1 MWWQDESPHMGYNS
15 RFFVERRMKNLV
27 WVVSLASLFL
37 SLPLVAAP
45 QAAGNKAQLKQLFAD
60 EWEYELKESPELA
73 TSIGDYRYN
82 DRWSDVSLA
91 HVKEQK
97 QDLQQWLAKFQK
109 LDAVGLDE
117 QDTLSLQLMVRR
129 LKERI
134 EGIELKTYEM
144 PVDQFNGLQLELAQ
158 FPAVVPTDS
167 VKHYEDY
174 ISRLQKIPV
183 VIDQTIE
190 VLQQGK
196 NDKLMPPK
204 FLLEKTV
211 EQCKKIAEAPSDTNA
226 FAQPVK
232 EFPAS
237 IPESDQKRLKAAV
250 LGAIEQKVRPAY
262 VKLQNYLAK
271 EYAPHGRTEPGIWAL
286 PNGDALYRY
295 DIRLLTTT
303 NMDPEQVHQLGLSE
317 VSRIEGEQLVIAKK
331 LGFQN
336 LKEFR
341 ASLKDNPR
349 THAKSPD
356 EILGK
361 YRGYID
367 QMRPELPKLFG
378 LLPKTPVEVREM
390 QAFRAREA
398 AAADYQPGTPD
409 GSRPGI
415 VWVNTSDYEHRDM
428 LSAESTSYHEGIPGH
443 HMQISIAQRLTD
455 LPAFRRYGFNSA
467 YTEGWALY
475 SERLGKEVGFYKDAY
490 SDYGR
495 LTDEMWRAIR
505 LVVDTGVHHKHW
517 TRQQMVDFFHEHSS
531 VEEPDVQAETDR
543 YIAWPG
549 QALSYKLG
557 QLEILKLRT
566 LAEKELGPQYDIR
579 AFHDEILNGGALPM
593 NVMDTRVTGW
603 IRTQKSAAASGT
615 H

>member
-1 MWWQDESPHMGYNS
+1 MTA
-15 RFFVERRMKNLV
+15 RLCLV
-27 WVVSLASLFL
+27 TLITFL
-37 SLPLVAAP
+37 VTVPLTAAP
-45 QAAGNKAQLKQLFAD
+45 DQSDKQAQLKQLFAD
-60 EWEYELKESPELA
+60 QWEYELRESPELA

-82 DRWSDVSLA
+82 DRWSDGSLA
-91 HVKEQK
+91 HVQQQK
-97 QDLQQWLAKFQK
+97 QDLQKWLAKFQSI
-109 LDAVGLDE
+109 DSTGLDE
-117 QDTLSLQLMVRR
+117 QETLSLQLMIRNLQER
-129 LKERI
+129 L
-134 EGIELKTYEM
+134 EGIELKTYLM

-158 FPAVVPTDS
+158 FPALVPTDS
-167 VKHYEDY
+167 TKHYEDY
-174 ISRLQKIPV
+174 ISRLHKIPV
-183 VIDQTIE
+183 VIDQAIE

-196 NDKLMPPK
+196 KNKLMPPR
-204 FLLEKTV
+204 FLLEKAV
-211 EQCKKIAEAPSDTNA
+211 EQCRKIAAATAESNA

-237 IPESDQKRLKAAV
+237 IPESDQKRLREAV
-250 LGAIEQKVRPAY
+250 LASIDQDVRPAY
-262 VKLQNYLAK
+262 RKLENYLAK
-271 EYAPHGRTEPGIWAL
+271 QYAPYGRTEPGVWAL

-303 NMDPEQVHQLGLSE
+303 NMEPEQIHQLGLSE
-317 VSRIEGEQLVIAKK
+317 VNRIAGEQLVIAKK
-331 LGFQN
+331 LGFED
-336 LKEFR
+336 LKAFR
-341 ASLKDNPR
+341 ASLKSNPR
-349 THAKSPD
+349 TRAKSPD
-356 EILGK
+356 EILAK

-378 LLPKTPVEVREM
+378 LLPKTPVEVRQM
-390 QAFRAREA
+390 QEFRAQEA

-415 VWVNTSDYEHRDM
+415 VWVNTSDFDHRDM

-443 HMQISIAQRLTD
+443 HMQISIAQALSD
-455 LPAFRRYGFNSA
+455 LPAFRRYGINSA
-467 YTEGWALY
+467 YVEGWALY
-475 SERLGKEVGFYKDAY
+475 SERLGKDLGFYQDPY

-495 LTDEMWRAIR
+495 LTDEMLRAIR
-505 LVVDTGVHHKHW
+505 LVVDTGVHYKHW

-579 AFHDEILNGGALPM
+579 SFHDEILNGGSLPID
-593 NVMDTRVTGW
+593 VMDARVTAW
-603 IRTQKSAAASGT
+603 IRARKSGAANGT